1 MSEFNLIPE
10 EYYAGLRRR
19 RLMLMAMSA
28 AIAVVV
34 LMGGSIGA
42 ANYVLSEREAELMA
56 LRQQKA
62 LSVQQQDR
70 LTLLQQQKNKLESDL
85 RLLSSL
91 QSGAPIT
98 RVVAAVERAAKP
110 AGVNFENWS
119 FVRAGIRTGTDTEAR
134 PPSYYAL
141 ATADQGFPTTWE
153 SLAHMTIE
161 GRAKDHAALSTF
173 VQSLFEQ
180 PDIEDVRI
188 QRASKGEQGV
198 EFDLAVIIAT
208 AGDAA

>member
-10 EYYAGLRRR
+10 EYYAGIRRR

-34 LMGGSIGA
+34 LIGGAIGGA
-42 ANYVLSEREAELMA
+42 HQVLATREGELA
-56 LRQQKA
+56 QLRMQKA
-62 LSVQQQDR
+62 LSVQQQER
-70 LTLLQQQKNKLESDL
+70 VALLQQEKNRLESDL

-91 QSGAPIT
+91 QSGAPVTTIIQS
-98 RVVAAVERAAKP
+98 VEAAAEP
-110 AGVNFENWS
+110 AGVHFDSWA
-119 FVRAGIRTGTDTEAR
+119 FVRSGIRAGGDTEPR

-141 ATADQGFPTTWE
+141 AMADQGFPAARE
-153 SLAHMTIE
+153 SMAHMTLE

-173 VQSLFEQ
+173 VQKLFEQ

-188 QRASKGEQGV
+188 QRSSQGETGV
-198 EFDLAVIIAT
+198 AFHLAVKVAT